1 MSIDAGI
8 YQLAGRGVKSVAEY
22 DAEASRAKQN
32 KLAEMM
38 GGMKMDEAKRGIAGE
53 NALAQLL
60 AGGKSGADVATG
72 LAAQGFGKQ
81 SMAYTK
87 QSQDLA
93 KDKVTMEKEQLA
105 MTVQKL
111 SLGAQLL
118 GGVKDQASYDQARTT
133 AQANGLDVSRM
144 PPQFDPAFVAQKLQE
159 GQTVKEQ
166 LEQHWKA
173 KGYDLDVQKVGETQR
188 HNKTTEGLTANGQQI
203 QIRGQDM
210 TDQRARDTNQQ
221 GKVPAG
227 YRATATGLEA
237 IPGGPA
243 DLKAGA
249 EGQKRTTDAN
259 DVLSLLDEVDALL
272 PKSTGSTLGAAA
284 DWTAGAFGHATEGAK
299 TVAQLK
305 MIQGALVAKMPKMT
319 GPQSDKDVLLYR
331 EMAGQVGDSSLP
343 VETRQAAAS
352 MLRKLNEKYAGM
364 QEGDS
369 LNAPKRGGG
378 ATGSW
383 GDGKAAA
390 PVSIKTAADYANIP
404 SGSTYID
411 PNGQMRKKP

>member
-144 PPQFDPAFVAQKLQE
+144 PAQFDPAFVAQKLQE

-203 QIRGQDM
+203 QVRGQNM
-210 TDQRARDTNQQ
+210 TNSRARASQAQSASQHAQTLAYG
-221 GKVPAG
+221 GKPPAG
-227 YRATATGLEA
+227 YRWKADGTQEA

-243 DLKAGA
+243 G
-249 EGQKRTTDAN
+249 
-259 DVLSLLDEVDALL
+259 
-272 PKSTGSTLGAAA
+272 
-284 DWTAGAFGHATEGAK
+284 
-299 TVAQLK
+299 
-305 MIQGALVAKMPKMT
+305 
-319 GPQSDKDVLLYR
+319 
-331 EMAGQVGDSSLP
+331 
-343 VETRQAAAS
+343 
-352 MLRKLNEKYAGM
+352 
-364 QEGDS
+364 
-369 LNAPKRGGG
+369 
-378 ATGSW
+378 
-383 GDGKAAA
+383 
-390 PVSIKTAADYANIP
+390 KTAASTEGERKAATLLQRLQGSEKQLSAALREKPDAAKPGLWASGLRTVGADSLANTVAVSSERQRVESAQLDMLDAALTLGTGAAYTKEQLEGYRKSYFPQIGDTKDNVRDKKDRLSNVIQAAKIAAGRAAP
-404 SGSTYID
+404 QASGGDAPANVDSLLEKY
-411 PNGQMRKKP
+411 K